1 MSMMSISKKRVV
13 VAAAIASLFAFYV
26 FNFVPRNI
34 NVLSTR
40 PLARQIFA
48 YVLNFALFFILAYLF
63 LTLLAYLVRTISSK

>member
-1 MSMMSISKKRVV
+1 MSMMSISKRRVV
-13 VAAAIASLFAFYV
+13 VAAAIALLLGFYV

-63 LTLLAYLVRTISSK
+63 LTLLAYLSSRQS